1 MQVQILLLA
10 FLETYLNK
18 RNKWKGMVTEFP
30 LYGPTKNLTDIFMVI
45 VGIIFL
51 YVIYRIF
58 KKK

>member
-1 MQVQILLLA
+1 
-10 FLETYLNK
+10 
-18 RNKWKGMVTEFP
+18 MVTEFP